1 MKLVKS
7 LKIIV
12 IEDEPVILENIIK
25 KIKGSQAEFT
35 VVAKAYNGKN
45 GLALIKAHKPDA
57 IITDIKMP
65 IMDGIELISQVRLL
79 FPEMPVIVLSG
90 YDEFEYARQAMR
102 FGVMDYL
109 LKPLDTAM
117 LLDALNRVRNV
128 VYPKNDL
135 IERNI
140 ISSELL
146 GQNQVRELA
155 TLTNDAR
162 YQIVLICL
170 GNLCNHVTS
179 INRAYFF
186 ADLWGQIDWEQTIE
200 QLPSKS
206 QSWWLIDEKLSNQK
220 FLILSAAENNEISD
234 IQSTAEWLQASLLA
248 AVAPYAVNISV
259 HAEITPN
266 HELWKVAQELRSRLE
281 RNMLLG
287 KSSIHFSSSEIKSKR
302 EDSSGGVSPSAYNR
316 ISSLLETD
324 NTELLRPALFK
335 LFESWETAGYSQ
347 RQIEKTFGD
356 LIDLFRRSKI
366 LIGKDEWDDIEAQI
380 LDSISLSV
388 DYATLCTKVWSLLE
402 RTLIPKNIIE
412 ETAELSD
419 KIEQYLQDHYA
430 EDISFEELAHK
441 FNFTSA
447 YLTKIFKKHKNETP
461 LKYLTSLRM
470 EEAKRL
476 IVEHKELDLRI
487 IAEMIGYFDPHYF
500 SKVFKSNVGKTP
512 TEYRTDPI

>member
-1 MKLVKS
+1 
-7 LKIIV
+7 
-12 IEDEPVILENIIK
+12 
-25 KIKGSQAEFT
+25 
-35 VVAKAYNGKN
+35 
-45 GLALIKAHKPDA
+45 
-57 IITDIKMP
+57 
-65 IMDGIELISQVRLL
+65 
-79 FPEMPVIVLSG
+79 
-90 YDEFEYARQAMR
+90 
-102 FGVMDYL
+102 
-109 LKPLDTAM
+109 
-117 LLDALNRVRNV
+117 
-128 VYPKNDL
+128 
-135 IERNI
+135 
-140 ISSELL
+140 
-146 GQNQVRELA
+146 
-155 TLTNDAR
+155 
-162 YQIVLICL
+162 
-170 GNLCNHVTS
+170 
-179 INRAYFF
+179 
-186 ADLWGQIDWEQTIE
+186 
-200 QLPSKS
+200 
-206 QSWWLIDEKLSNQK
+206 
-220 FLILSAAENNEISD
+220 LSAAENYEISD
-234 IQSTAEWLQASLLA
+234 IQSTAERLQASLLA
-248 AVAPYAVNISV
+248 AVEPYSVNISF

-287 KSSIHFSSSEIKSKR
+287 KSSIHYSSSEIKSKR

-316 ISSLLETD
+316 ISSLLEAD

-347 RQIEKTFGD
+347 RQIEKAFGD

-388 DYATLCTKVWSLLE
+388 DYATLCHKVWSLLE

-430 EDISFEELAHK
+430 EDISFEELARK